1 MNRMKS
7 PDELL
12 KDAQEYVAKHCEGKP
27 NPLAAAAYIEGY
39 TRAFDDYMG
48 EYPIPE
54 NIEFTDDFM
63 MFWNL
68 YDKKVG
74 KEKCQ
79 KLWFKLSKK
88 DKGECLDYIPLYKQ
102 AQPDKKFRKN
112 PETFLRNKSWKD
124 ELIFNNGKQYNPEQ
138 QLQSVVTS
146 LAEEVY
152 GDR

>member
-1 MNRMKS
+1 MKS
-7 PDELL
+7 PDEVIRL
-12 KDAQEYVAKHCEGKP
+12 AREYVNKHNDGKQ
-27 NPLAAAAYIEGY
+27 NPLAVEAFIEGY
-39 TRAFDDYMG
+39 TMAFDDH
-48 EYPIPE
+48 IDDCTS
-54 NIEFTDDFM
+54 NNDFKIEIIDEFG

-79 KLWFKLSKK
+79 KLWHKLSKK
-88 DKGECLDYIPLYKQ
+88 DKEKCLDYIPLYKQ

-112 PETFLRNKSWKD
+112 PETFLRNKSWND
-124 ELIFNNGKQYNPEQ
+124 ELIYNNEQRYNPEK
-138 QLQSVVTS
+138 QLRSVVTS